1 MKRPLLFIF
10 FLFSIIMLLS
20 VVQVVVSNR
29 LSTTGLE
36 LAKMQEEI
44 RLYKNENALLSERLL
59 AASSLTQIASKAA
72 ELGFVEAKSP
82 IVISAH
88 VPIAVKQ

>member
-1 MKRPLLFIF
+1 MRRPLVFLF

-36 LAKMQEEI
+36 LAKMQEEMK
-44 RLYKNENALLSERLL
+44 LYKNENALLSERLL
-59 AASSLTQIASKAA
+59 EASSLTQIASKAA
-72 ELGFVEAKSP
+72 ELGFVEARSL
-82 IVISAH
+82 IVVSAH
-88 VPIAVKQ
+88 VPIAAKQ